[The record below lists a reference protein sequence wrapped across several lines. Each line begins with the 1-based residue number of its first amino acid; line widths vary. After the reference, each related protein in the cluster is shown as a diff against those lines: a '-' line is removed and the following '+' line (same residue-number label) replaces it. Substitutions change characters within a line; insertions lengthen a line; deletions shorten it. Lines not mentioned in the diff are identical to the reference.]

1 MKTYKAATLRKM
13 VNDGRIVFM
22 TDLYFNHAEIRWT
35 RTNKRETI
43 EVVNPFAKC
52 EKCGTRINSIWALCL
67 DCADDMHTAMGSGIR

>member
-1 MKTYKAATLRKM
+1 MKTYKAAILRKM
-13 VNDGRIVFM
+13 VNDGRIEFM
-22 TDLYFNHAEIRWT
+22 TDLHFNHAEIRWT

-67 DCADDMHTAMGSGIR
+67 DCADDMHAAMGSGIR